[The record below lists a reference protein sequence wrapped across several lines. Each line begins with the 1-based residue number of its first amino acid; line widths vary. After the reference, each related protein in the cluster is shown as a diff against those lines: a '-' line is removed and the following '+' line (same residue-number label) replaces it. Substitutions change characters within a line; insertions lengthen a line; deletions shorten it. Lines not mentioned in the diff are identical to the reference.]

1 MTPSARPLLYSIQV
15 KGQLDD
21 RWLSWFDGL
30 TLTQLTDREV
40 TLICGLLDQSGLHGV
55 LNRIFDLGIE
65 LIAVQSLPDPN
76 DSTTERKEQ

>member
-21 RWLSWFDGL
+21 RWLSWFGGL